1 MEGVMGS
8 LNDLSAQEI
17 GRRLRLAREAAGIRQ
32 EEAAQI
38 IGMSRPTLVSI
49 EQGVRPVRPNE
60 LQMLAH
66 RYGVS
71 VNGLLRREAVHTDL
85 LPRFRTLRAT
95 EDDHTAEAVSLLTGL
110 IAAAVEL
117 ENILSLQRRTNSHPA
132 NDINQSK
139 ATKVADP
146 PAHQ

>member
-1 MEGVMGS
+1 MRISDWSSDVCSSDLEKRVSWSDGWMEDVMGS

-38 IGMSRPTLVSI
+38 IGMSRPKLVSI

-71 VNGLLRREAVHTDL
+71 VTGLLCRDDVSTDL
-85 LPRFRTLRAT
+85 LPRFRNLRDT
-95 EDDHTAEAVSLLTGL
+95 EGHSHAEGS
-110 IAAAVEL
+110 E
-117 ENILSLQRRTNSHPA
+117 ERRVG
-132 NDINQSK
+132 K
-139 ATKVADP
+139 
-146 PAHQ
+146 